1 MTNFPIRV
9 TGERHF
15 HPFHLLINAAEE
27 SFEHFQEYQLGGF
40 SFALSTVLLSA
51 LALEGLVNSLGE
63 SKIQKWSD
71 FESTQLIGKLRI
83 ICNALDIEFVANH
96 QPWQHVGWL
105 VKLRNQLAH
114 AKPKK
119 IKIDE
124 IIEEHESEK
133 LLFLGPT
140 ELEKSISKESAEKA
154 LATVNGILSI
164 FLKKLD
170 PKADN
175 AFFVPH

>member
-1 MTNFPIRV
+1 MANSPIIV

-15 HPFHLLINAAEE
+15 HPFHLLIDAAED
-27 SFEHFQEYQLGGF
+27 SFSHLKEYQFGGS
-40 SFALSTVLLSA
+40 SFALSTILLSA

-83 ICNALDIEFVANH
+83 ICNKLNIEFVPNH

-119 IKIDE
+119 IKINE
-124 IIEEHESEK
+124 VIEEHEFEK
-133 LLFLGPT
+133 LFSLGPT
-140 ELEKSISKESAEKA
+140 ELECAISKESAEKA
-154 LATVNGILSI
+154 LSTVNEILDI

-170 PKADN
+170 HEEDN